1 MSAKSILIISC
12 DPYLAGLYGRKFE
25 NDGWEVAVSE
35 NMCDSYTE
43 IAKVKPLVILIQKD
57 CCANIVDEVRKL
69 RTLPGAYS
77 MKIVVLSKETDRDE
91 VAEARNAG
99 ADDYLLMGHF
109 VAHEAVEK
117 IKQMITK

>member
-1 MSAKSILIISC
+1 MSAKSILIVSN

-25 NDGWEVAVSE
+25 NDGWKVTISE
-35 NMCDSYTE
+35 NMLDGYTQ
-43 IAKVKPLVILIQKD
+43 IAKVKPEVILVQKD

-69 RTLPGAYS
+69 RSLPGAHS
-77 MKIVVLSKETDRDE
+77 MKIVVLAKETDRDE
-91 VAEARNAG
+91 VAGARNAG
-99 ADDYLLMGHF
+99 ADGYLLMGHF